1 MLDRGD
7 KAKDEFLKDLYYK
20 QRFMTGRDKLFYH
33 ISKTLGN
40 KFITKR
46 YIESWLKKQTVQ
58 QLYTERKKKTTIRP
72 VLSKSPGNFLQFD
85 LIDFSSKDKRSKEG
99 YRYILNVICSFS
111 RKLWLRPLRSKT
123 TKDVLVELNKILD
136 EIQDDGK
143 VIRVVQSDNAVEFRA
158 IKFNNGIK
166 HIFSQS
172 YTPQSQSIVERSH
185 RFLKSVL
192 NKVTYSENTKWD
204 ANIIK
209 SIQDVYNNT
218 VNKTTGKTPN
228 ESWNLGEAE
237 QADLHETLKS
247 KSAKSYKEV
256 DTLLKVGATVRIV
269 EPRLKIKNKGEP
281 LWSTELYK
289 IKKVILGNRDKNTIN
304 RYQLVDS
311 DGTIVRGYYPLSK
324 LLYVPQA

>member
-1 MLDRGD
+1 MLDD
-7 KAKDEFLKDLYYK
+7 KAKDEFLKDLYYN

-33 ISKTLGN
+33 VSKTLNN

-58 QLYTERKKKTTIRP
+58 QLYTERKKKTSIRP
-72 VLSKSPGNFLQFD
+72 ILSKSPGFLQFD
-85 LIDFSSKDKRSKEG
+85 LIDFSSPDKRSKEG

-111 RKLWLRPLRSKT
+111 RKLWLKPLRRKT

-143 VIRVVQSDNAVEFRA
+143 VIRVIQSDNAVEFRG

-172 YTPQSQSIVERSH
+172 YTPQGQGIIERSH

-192 NKVTYSENTKWD
+192 NKVTYSEKRKWD
-204 ANIIK
+204 AEI
-209 SIQDVYNNT
+209 IQDIENVFNNT

-228 ESWNLGEAE
+228 ESWNLDETD
-237 QADLHETLKS
+237 QANLHETLKN

-256 DTLLKVGATVRIV
+256 DTLLKVGDTVRIV

-281 LWSTELYK
+281 LWST
-289 IKKVILGNRDKNTIN
+289 
-304 RYQLVDS
+304 
-311 DGTIVRGYYPLSK
+311 
-324 LLYVPQA
+324 